1 VGARVRDRVGIG
13 RARRD
18 GRTRGDAGGG
28 EGKRAGSRARG
39 DARRA
44 RGNRSRGSSRSLTSA
59 VHGARLSGGIP
70 RSAPAKK
77 ITLARGR
84 NAAECDAARDSRV
97 DRAGSNDRSGDSRRR
112 VIPRGV
118 RSDALCASSAR
129 SSRSSIAILTDAHT
143 KTVIARAGA
152 LARSAP
158 LRNTRILL
166 SAGRAGERTTSRASD
181 EFVTCCPSAARSEQR
196 RVIFVSHQKLANSR
210 SPPWAFF
217 PPPPALSRPSFAS
230 SASASARFAPA
241 LVSKNSSNSLRTCPE
256 SLMVF
261 PPVFHLR

>member
-1 VGARVRDRVGIG
+1 MGARVRDRVRIG

-28 EGKRAGSRARG
+28 GEARRIARAWRRETRAGESIARVV
-39 DARRA
+39 AFAHLRRTW
-44 RGNRSRGSSRSLTSA
+44 RPTVRWDSA
-59 VHGARLSGGIP
+59 LGARQKNLP
-70 RSAPAKK
+70 F
-77 ITLARGR
+77 ARGR

-118 RSDALCASSAR
+118 RSDALCAPSAP

-143 KTVIARAGA
+143 KTVIARARV

-166 SAGRAGERTTSRASD
+166 DARANEPPRAPPTSSSPVVRPPRAPNRVGTSSSPIRSSRT
-181 EFVTCCPSAARSEQR
+181 
-196 RVIFVSHQKLANSR
+196 LG
-210 SPPWAFF
+210 SPPGPSSHPRPRSLAPVS
-217 PPPPALSRPSFAS
+217 PPPPAPARASRP
-230 SASASARFAPA
+230 PW
-241 LVSKNSSNSLRTCPE
+241 
-256 SLMVF
+256 
-261 PPVFHLR
+261 

>member
-1 VGARVRDRVGIG
+1 MGARGSAPDRARVETRDARGGIDRAGRRVRSPPPYMAPDCQVGF
-13 RARRD
+13 RARR
-18 GRTRGDAGGG
+18 
-28 EGKRAGSRARG
+28 
-39 DARRA
+39 
-44 RGNRSRGSSRSLTSA
+44 
-59 VHGARLSGGIP
+59 P
-70 RSAPAKK
+70 PKK
-77 ITLARGR
+77 FTLARGR

-112 VIPRGV
+112 VIPRSV
-118 RSDALCASSAR
+118 RSDALCAPSAP

-143 KTVIARAGA
+143 KTVIARARA

-166 SAGRAGERTTSRASD
+166 DARANEPPRAPPTSSSPVVRPPRA
-181 EFVTCCPSAARSEQR
+181 PNM
-196 RVIFVSHQKLANSR
+196 FVSHQKLANSR

-241 LVSKNSSNSLRTCPE
+241 LVSKNSSNSFRTCPE